1 MILNMNIGEGY
12 EFIKNAVEQEREE
25 KLYLRWVVGY
35 QTTTTY
41 VEFKNRLKQSS
52 DRRTSEEILNDVE
65 SIMSAFLFGET

>member
-1 MILNMNIGEGY
+1 MILTMNIGEGY

>member
-65 SIMSAFLFGET
+65 SIMSAFFIGET